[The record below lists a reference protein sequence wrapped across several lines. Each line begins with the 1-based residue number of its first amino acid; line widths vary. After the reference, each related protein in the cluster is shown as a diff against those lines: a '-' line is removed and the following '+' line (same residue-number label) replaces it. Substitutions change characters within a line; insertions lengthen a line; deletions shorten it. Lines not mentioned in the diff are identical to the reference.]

1 VEHRTLVYAVLAT
14 LAPSYQKNVDSL
26 VKGGVDGI
34 EIDQLMDMIRAMV
47 PEKDE
52 PDIID

>member
-1 VEHRTLVYAVLAT
+1 
-14 LAPSYQKNVDSL
+14 
-26 VKGGVDGI
+26 VDGI

-52 PDIID
+52 PDIIDWHGIYDISFL